1 MLNYLPVRQNADNLP
16 QNYQTEV
23 LPSIDFSLYPTR
35 QLLGTASTQKHEQ
48 DAQEK
53 SEWDWPNTCEN
64 SSLAYRE
71 DTSVL
76 QNLPTG

>member
-53 SEWDWPNTCEN
+53 SE
-64 SSLAYRE
+64 
-71 DTSVL
+71 
-76 QNLPTG
+76 